1 MEGDG
6 AGQGHPGS
14 MGLRADVLPT
24 DPRPAEGKT
33 SGPAQR
39 TQVDKGGK
47 SSGTGVCGGCLGLL
61 FRTQVGSM
69 GESRPQGE
77 RDALSTLFMA

>member
-24 DPRPAEGKT
+24 DPRPTEGKT
-33 SGPAQR
+33 SGPAQW
-39 TQVDKGGK
+39 TQIAKGGK
-47 SSGTGVCGGCLGLL
+47 SSGTGVC
-61 FRTQVGSM
+61 VG
-69 GESRPQGE
+69 
-77 RDALSTLFMA
+77 A